1 MRALRIALLLV
12 TAIALVVNAVIH
24 FRLAGPFDAI
34 TGTLVSQGT
43 LFRLQAVVNV
53 VVAAVLL
60 IARTR
65 WAAALAAVVA
75 VGGLALVVI
84 TTLIPLDLT
93 TLGLPFLFE
102 PIWYADKVVS
112 AVAQAVAFAA
122 AVAAAIALVAG
133 LARGSRVRSARQ

>member
-12 TAIALVVNAVIH
+12 TATALVVNAVIH

-43 LFRLQAVVNV
+43 LFRLQAVVNI

-122 AVAAAIALVAG
+122 AAAIALVTG
-133 LARGSRVRSARQ
+133 PARGSRVRSARQ